1 MTEDGLDIDQSLAD
15 VQVLTQWSYPNKM
28 FKAALWAAAQ
38 KDLKLEVIQ
47 INSFGCGPDATTS
60 DEIKSILNSYGKNPT
75 LIKVDEISSPGSI
88 RLRIR
93 SMIESMKMK
102 GDFIYREKPERTY
115 IKRYEKMKKEKYSF
129 LNSVIFT
136 TQ

>member
-1 MTEDGLDIDQSLAD
+1 MGRRLKK
-15 VQVLTQWSYPNKM
+15 N
-28 FKAALWAAAQ
+28 
-38 KDLKLEVIQ
+38 LKLEVIQ

-102 GDFIYREKPERTY
+102 GDFVYREKPERTY
-115 IKRYEKMKKEKYSF
+115 IKRYEKNEKRKILVPKFGYFYDPIDSNF
-129 LNSVIFT
+129 A
-136 TQ
+136 